1 MASQRLTLFN
11 RIKDS
16 DIYFSFIKSPT
27 AIVSSVILVIIFFCS
42 FFVEFVAPFNPFD
55 PSSLS
60 LMEAFTPPS
69 WSEKGV
75 AKFILGT
82 DGQGRD
88 MLSTILYGSRIS
100 LIVGFSAILFSL
112 ILGVTLGLTA
122 GYFGGKYEMI
132 VMRLTDVQLT
142 VPSILMALLVDGIA
156 RGIISREM
164 HDVMAIYVLIFAIGI
179 SEWPQF
185 ARVSRA
191 ATLVEKNKDYVSA
204 STIIGVSNIL
214 IMFKHI
220 LPNIMRP
227 VLVIGTIGLA
237 LAIIA
242 ESTLSFLG
250 VGVPPTTPSLGTLIR
265 IGNDFLFSGE
275 WWITFFPAIFLVLLA
290 FSINLLGELDER
302 HLESKIKL
310 MSFLKIKN
318 LSVDYKMRRE
328 TINAAKNVNI
338 DVNKGEILGLVGES
352 GSGKSTVGN
361 AIINLIDEPGRV
373 SNGSI
378 VLDGIDI
385 HADAQ
390 NIVKY
395 RGKKIGLIFQDPQ
408 TSLNPILTIG
418 DQLIETM
425 QTHLNLSANDA
436 KNKAIN
442 LLKEVGIK
450 DAETRFNNYPHQF
463 SGGMR
468 QRVVISLALCCEPE
482 LLIADE
488 PTTALDVSI
497 QSQILDLIKKLTKE
511 RNLAV
516 ILITHDMGVIAETT
530 DRVAVMKNGD
540 LVEIGPT
547 KELLTKPKE
556 IYTKSLVSSVP
567 PTNKKISRF
576 KIIEKENKKQSD
588 TNIKILNRWVKKE
601 ISDKDLV
608 KVESLSKTFDDSF
621 FTESSKNSVMA
632 VNDVSF
638 SIKEGQSFGL
648 VGESGSGKSTI
659 AKMIVNLFK
668 PSSGD
673 IYFNDV
679 CITKIKSNKEML
691 KFRKQIQMIFQDPY
705 SSLNGRLKVK
715 DIVSEPIKLH
725 NPSVTSKDLD
735 DYIYDLLESVELTQQ
750 SAERYPHEFSG
761 GQRQRI
767 SIARALATQPR
778 LCWFVMNQLL
788 L

>member
-1 MASQRLTLFN
+1 
-11 RIKDS
+11 
-16 DIYFSFIKSPT
+16 
-27 AIVSSVILVIIFFCS
+27 
-42 FFVEFVAPFNPFD
+42 
-55 PSSLS
+55 
-60 LMEAFTPPS
+60 
-69 WSEKGV
+69 
-75 AKFILGT
+75 
-82 DGQGRD
+82 
-88 MLSTILYGSRIS
+88 
-100 LIVGFSAILFSL
+100 
-112 ILGVTLGLTA
+112 
-122 GYFGGKYEMI
+122 
-132 VMRLTDVQLT
+132 
-142 VPSILMALLVDGIA
+142 
-156 RGIISREM
+156 
-164 HDVMAIYVLIFAIGI
+164 
-179 SEWPQF
+179 
-185 ARVSRA
+185 
-191 ATLVEKNKDYVSA
+191 
-204 STIIGVSNIL
+204 
-214 IMFKHI
+214 
-220 LPNIMRP
+220 
-227 VLVIGTIGLA
+227 
-237 LAIIA
+237 
-242 ESTLSFLG
+242 
-250 VGVPPTTPSLGTLIR
+250 
-265 IGNDFLFSGE
+265 
-275 WWITFFPAIFLVLLA
+275 
-290 FSINLLGELDER
+290 
-302 HLESKIKL
+302 
-310 MSFLKIKN
+310 MSFLKINN
-318 LSVDYKMRRE
+318 LSVDYEMRRE
-328 TINAAKNVNI
+328 TVYAAKNVNI
-338 DVNKGEILGLVGES
+338 DVNRGEILGLVGES

-361 AIINLIDEPGRV
+361 AIINLIDEPGKV

-385 HADAQ
+385 HENPE

-418 DQLIETM
+418 EQLIETI
-425 QTHLNLSANDA
+425 QTHLNLNTDDA
-436 KNKAIN
+436 RSKATN

-450 DAETRFNNYPHQF
+450 DAEIRFNNYPHQF

-497 QSQILDLIKKLTKE
+497 QSQILDLIKRLTKE

-547 KELLTKPKE
+547 KEILTKPKE
-556 IYTKSLVSSVP
+556 IYTRSLVSSVP

-576 KIIEKENKKQSD
+576 KIIEKENKSQSD

-601 ISDKDLV
+601 ISNKDLV
-608 KVESLSKTFDDSF
+608 QVKNLSKTFDDSF

-638 SIKEGQSFGL
+638 NIKEGQSFGL

-659 AKMIVNLFK
+659 AKMIVNLFR
-668 PSSGD
+668 PSSGE

-679 CITKIKSNKEML
+679 CITKIKSNKEMM

-725 NPSVTSKDLD
+725 NPSISSIDLD
-735 DYIYDLLESVELTQQ
+735 NYINDLLESVELSRQ
-750 SAERYPHEFSG
+750 SANRYPHEFSG

-778 LCWFVMNQLL
+778 LLVCDEPTSALDVSIQAQILNLLKDLQEQLNLTILFISHDLPVVRQMCDRIAVLKNGKLCEVALTEDLFVKPTHNYTKELL
-788 L
+788 TLMPKIESIYN

>member
-1 MASQRLTLFN
+1 
-11 RIKDS
+11 
-16 DIYFSFIKSPT
+16 
-27 AIVSSVILVIIFFCS
+27 
-42 FFVEFVAPFNPFD
+42 
-55 PSSLS
+55 
-60 LMEAFTPPS
+60 
-69 WSEKGV
+69 
-75 AKFILGT
+75 
-82 DGQGRD
+82 
-88 MLSTILYGSRIS
+88 
-100 LIVGFSAILFSL
+100 
-112 ILGVTLGLTA
+112 
-122 GYFGGKYEMI
+122 
-132 VMRLTDVQLT
+132 
-142 VPSILMALLVDGIA
+142 
-156 RGIISREM
+156 
-164 HDVMAIYVLIFAIGI
+164 
-179 SEWPQF
+179 
-185 ARVSRA
+185 
-191 ATLVEKNKDYVSA
+191 
-204 STIIGVSNIL
+204 
-214 IMFKHI
+214 
-220 LPNIMRP
+220 
-227 VLVIGTIGLA
+227 
-237 LAIIA
+237 
-242 ESTLSFLG
+242 
-250 VGVPPTTPSLGTLIR
+250 
-265 IGNDFLFSGE
+265 
-275 WWITFFPAIFLVLLA
+275 
-290 FSINLLGELDER
+290 
-302 HLESKIKL
+302 
-310 MSFLKIKN
+310 MSFLKINN
-318 LSVDYKMRRE
+318 LSVDYEMRRE
-328 TINAAKNVNI
+328 TVYAAKNVNI
-338 DVNKGEILGLVGES
+338 DVNRGEILGLVGES

-385 HADAQ
+385 HENPE

-408 TSLNPILTIG
+408 TSLNPIFTIG
-418 DQLIETM
+418 EQLIETI
-425 QTHLNLSANDA
+425 QTHLNLNTDDA

-450 DAETRFNNYPHQF
+450 DAEARFNNYPHQF

-497 QSQILDLIKKLTKE
+497 QSQILDLIKRLTKE

-547 KELLTKPKE
+547 KEVLTKPKE
-556 IYTKSLVSSVP
+556 IYTRSLISSVP

-576 KIIEKENKKQSD
+576 KIIEKENKSQSD

-601 ISDKDLV
+601 ISNKDLV
-608 KVESLSKTFDDSF
+608 QVKNLSKTFDDSF

-638 SIKEGQSFGL
+638 NIKEGQSFGL

-659 AKMIVNLFK
+659 AKMIVNLFR
-668 PSSGD
+668 PSSGE

-679 CITKIKSNKEML
+679 CITKIKSNKEMM

-725 NPSVTSKDLD
+725 NPSISSIDLD
-735 DYIYDLLESVELTQQ
+735 NYINDLLESVELSRQ
-750 SAERYPHEFSG
+750 SANRYPHEFSG

-778 LCWFVMNQLL
+778 LLVCDEPTSALDVSIQAQILNLLKDLQEQLNLTILFISHDLPVVRQMCDRIAVLKNGKLCEVALTEDLFVKPTHNYTKELL
-788 L
+788 TLMPKIESIYN